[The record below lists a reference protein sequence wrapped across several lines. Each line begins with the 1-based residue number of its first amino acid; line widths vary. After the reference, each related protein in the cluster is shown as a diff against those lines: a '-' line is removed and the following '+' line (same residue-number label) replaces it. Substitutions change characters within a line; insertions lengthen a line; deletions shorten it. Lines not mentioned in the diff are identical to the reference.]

1 MVLTFSIRLFFD
13 LKGSDQREVRGVGK
27 VANEKFTPWTIMI
40 KVFYVDLKKKGISF
54 STYYSQIIRGWS
66 DD

>member
-27 VANEKFTPWTIMI
+27 VANENYTLWTMLIE
-40 KVFYVDLKKKGISF
+40 VFYVDLAAI
-54 STYYSQIIRGWS
+54 
-66 DD
+66 